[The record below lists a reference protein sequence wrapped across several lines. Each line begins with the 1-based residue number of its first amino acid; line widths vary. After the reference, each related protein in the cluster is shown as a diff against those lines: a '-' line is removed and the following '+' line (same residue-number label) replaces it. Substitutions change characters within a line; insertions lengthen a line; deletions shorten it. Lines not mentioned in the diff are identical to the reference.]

1 MIILGIDPGIAILG
15 YGIIEVNKGRIR
27 TIDYGAIYTPSHT
40 PITSRLQMIYD
51 GLTVLFDKFKPD
63 CVAFEELFFNTN
75 TTTAI
80 NVAQARGIAILV
92 ANQHTKDI
100 FEFTPL
106 QIKQALTGNGRAEKK
121 QVQYMV
127 QHILNLKEIPKPDD
141 AGDALAVALC
151 LSQTNTKLSDY
162 RM

>member
-1 MIILGIDPGIAILG
+1 MIILGIDPGLAIMG
-15 YGIIEVNKGRIR
+15 YGIIEINGNRVR

-40 PITSRLQMIYD
+40 PVSSRLQMIYD
-51 GLTVLFDKFKPD
+51 GLNQLFKKFKPD
-63 CVAFEELFFNTN
+63 KVAFEELFFNTN

-92 ANQHTKDI
+92 ANQNCNEI
-100 FEFTPL
+100 YEFTPL

-127 QHILNLKEIPKPDD
+127 KQILNLRELPKPDD
-141 AGDALAVALC
+141 AGDALAVAIC
-151 LSQTNTKLSDY
+151 LSQTNTQIRNFK
-162 RM
+162 M